1 MALASP
7 PSALLQRK
15 AQILRFSLSE
25 TLVPSARFIVPIADA
40 LRSAA
45 IGAFDTVAGDV
56 ASFILSGLC
65 ADRTPD
71 KEHAHAFY
79 LPEVDLEDRIVGVRV
94 VNPRSFFAENELSA
108 LRSVTSL
115 ALPGSRALT
124 LVLVDDCD
132 ESLVEVASEWRSVTP
147 YVPPRAHYHGK
158 RKLAPEVQVAE
169 ELRRDVAADLDVLQ
183 VHLAPV
189 GRVVVRSAPSAAPAP
204 QAISR
209 TGYHVRLLIGRPICG
224 PVVLGHSAHFG
235 LGQFRPAANQMDHQA
250 NGRPFIRA

>member
-15 AQILRFSLSE
+15 AQILRFSLSG
-25 TLVPSARFIVPIADA
+25 TLAPSARFTVPIADA

-45 IGAFDTVAGDV
+45 LGAYATFAGDV
-56 ASFILSGLC
+56 TSFILSGLC
-65 ADRTPD
+65 ADGTPD

-94 VNPRSFFAENELSA
+94 VNPRSFFGENEVSA

-115 ALPGSRALT
+115 AIPGSRALT
-124 LVLVDDCD
+124 ITLVDDSD
-132 ESLVEVASEWRSVTP
+132 DSLVEVASEWRSVTP

-158 RKLAPEVQVAE
+158 RNLAPEVQVAE
-169 ELRRDVAADLDVLQ
+169 ELRRDLAADLDVLQ
-183 VHLAPV
+183 VHLATV
-189 GRVVVRSAPSAAPAP
+189 GRVVVRTAPSAAPAP
-204 QAISR
+204 QAINR
-209 TGYHVRLLIGRPICG
+209 TGYHVRFLIGRPICG

-235 LGQFRPAANQMDHQA
+235 LGQFRPAANQADHKA
-250 NGRPFIRA
+250 NGHPLTDA